1 MRYTGKWP
9 TAMERDQSYS
19 KDKSSDLAVCVRKDF
34 LLRKGMKTK
43 PKKPTKDPSD
53 CETSDPAH
61 PTSALL
67 EEVQMSWGDGR
78 EVSGGLP
85 WQSCGQDCCFT
96 AGAQVQSLVSKL
108 RPHSLCHTS
117 KNNNKKEK
125 WVDEEEK
132 PEILFLAVGMSF
144 SNAIISF
151 VGNII
156 HSVVFIGHLPVTTE
170 T

>member
-1 MRYTGKWP
+1 
-9 TAMERDQSYS
+9 MERDQSYS

-85 WQSCGQDCCFT
+85 WQSRGQDCCFT

-117 KNNNKKEK
+117 KNNDKKEK

-132 PEILFLAVGMSF
+132 PETLFLAVGMSF